1 MKYILFITILTVT
14 SLTIHS
20 QQPQDLTGKNL
31 VITNV
36 NVITMTS
43 DEVLKNRTVVI
54 KKGNVVEV
62 KEANNRSLPKNAMV
76 IDGSGKYLMPGL
88 AEMHAHVP
96 PIDDIEPMKEVLLL
110 FAVNGVTTIRGML
123 GHPLHLQL
131 REGINNR
138 SIPGPHLYTS
148 GPSFNGNTVKT
159 EQQAEAKVKEQKA
172 AGYDFLK
179 LHPGL
184 TVANFNA
191 VVKAAKAA
199 GIPFAGHV
207 SFDVGIW
214 RAIDAGYATIDHMDG
229 FVESLVPG
237 IESIKENE
245 TGLFSTYIGHR
256 ADTTRIPKLV
266 QQLAAEK
273 IWVVPTQAL
282 AERWLSPLTD
292 PLEMAKSTEMQ
303 YMSKQTV
310 DGWVATKQSLMKNPA
325 YEKSKVEEF
334 IRLRRKLIYACNKG
348 GVGLLLGSDGPQ
360 VFNVPGFSVHHEL
373 RYLVDAGLTPYEAI
387 KTGTVNVG
395 QFYKQPLQG
404 TIQPG
409 APADLLLLAADPLQ
423 DINNTKQIEAVL
435 IGTAFY
441 SREVIQST
449 LAKLR
454 KN

>member
-1 MKYILFITILTVT
+1 MKHFFITLLILIH
-14 SLTIHS
+14 LTIQS
-20 QQPQDLTGKNL
+20 QQPQDLTGKDL
-31 VITNV
+31 IITNV

-43 DEVLKNRTVVI
+43 EQVLKNQTVVV
-54 KKGNVVEV
+54 KNGKVTEV
-62 KEANNRSLPKNAMV
+62 KTSATKSFPKNAMV
-76 IDGSGKYLMPGL
+76 IDGTGKYLMPGL

-96 PIDDIEPMKEVLLL
+96 PIDDIAPMKEVLLL
-110 FAVNGVTTIRGML
+110 FAVNGVTSIRGML

-131 REGINNR
+131 REGINNK

-159 EQQAEAKVKEQKA
+159 EEQAAARVNEQKA

-184 TVANFNA
+184 TVPNFNA
-191 VVKAAKAA
+191 LVKAAKAA

-214 RAIDAGYATIDHMDG
+214 RAIDAGYATVDHMDG

-237 IESIKENE
+237 IESMNENE
-245 TGLFSTYIGHR
+245 TGLFSTFIGHV
-256 ADTTRIPKLV
+256 ADTALIPKLV
-266 QQLAAEK
+266 QQLAAKK

-292 PLEMAKSTEMQ
+292 PLEMAEAPEMK
-303 YMSKQTV
+303 YMPKKTV
-310 DGWVATKQSLMKNPA
+310 DDWIVIKQNLMKNPA
-325 YEKSKVEEF
+325 YDNANVEKF
-334 IRLRRKLIYACNKG
+334 IRLRRKLIYDCNKG

-373 RYLVDAGLTPYEAI
+373 KYLVDAGLTPYEAI

-395 QFYKQPLQG
+395 AFYKQPLNG

-409 APADLLLLAADPLQ
+409 APADLLLLSADPLQ
-423 DINNTKQIEAVL
+423 DINNTKRIESVL
-435 IGTAFY
+435 IGTSFY
-441 SREVIQST
+441 SGDFIKAT
-449 LAKLR
+449 LKSLN